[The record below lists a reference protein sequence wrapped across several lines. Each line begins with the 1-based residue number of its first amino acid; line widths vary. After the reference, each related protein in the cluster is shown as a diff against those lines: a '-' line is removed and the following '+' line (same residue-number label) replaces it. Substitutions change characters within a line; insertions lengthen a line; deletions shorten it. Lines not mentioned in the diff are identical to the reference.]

1 MNYTIRKAVPT
12 DIPAM
17 MGLVKELALYE
28 KAPEEVINTEEQ
40 MLEDGFGPTSI
51 FNAFVAENEDTKE
64 IAGMALYY
72 TAYSTWKGKIF
83 FLDDIIVKETYRQSG
98 LGKRLITAL
107 IQDAK
112 DNNIPQIRW
121 QVLEWNTP
129 AIKFYE
135 SIGAFIDKEWYTCKM
150 SKEGIDNFLKV

>member
-1 MNYTIRKAVPT
+1 MNYTIRKATPT

-17 MGLVKELALYE
+17 MGLVNELALYE
-28 KAPEEVINTEEQ
+28 KAPEEVINTEAK
-40 MLEDGFGPTSI
+40 MFEDGFGAASI
-51 FNAFVAENEDTKE
+51 FKAFVAENKDSKE

-83 FLDDIIVKETYRQSG
+83 FLDDIVVKESYRQTG
-98 LGKRLITAL
+98 IGKKLITAL

-112 DNNIPQIRW
+112 DNDIPQIRW

-150 SKEGIDNFLKV
+150 SKENIDDFLKA

>member
-1 MNYTIRKAVPT
+1 MNYTIRKATPT
-12 DIPAM
+12 DISAM
-17 MGLVKELALYE
+17 LGLVKELALYE
-28 KAPEEVINTEEQ
+28 KAPEEVINTEAQ

-83 FLDDIIVKETYRQSG
+83 FLDDIVVKESYRQTG
-98 LGKRLITAL
+98 LGKKLITAL
-107 IQDAK
+107 IQDAR

-121 QVLEWNTP
+121 QVLDWNTP

-150 SKEGIDNFLKV
+150 NKEGIDSFLKA

>member
-1 MNYTIRKAVPT
+1 MNYTIRKATPT

-17 MGLVKELALYE
+17 LGLVKELALYE
-28 KAPEEVINTEEQ
+28 KALEEVVNTETK
-40 MLEDGFGPTSI
+40 MLEDGFGEASI
-51 FNAFVAENEDTKE
+51 FSAFVAENEDTKE
-64 IAGMALYY
+64 ISGMALYY

-83 FLDDIIVKETYRQSG
+83 FLDDIVVKESCRQSG
-98 LGKRLITAL
+98 IGKKLITAL

-150 SKEGIDNFLKV
+150 SKEDIDNFLKA